1 MKLFAKIMSVVACVV
16 IVACTVLLPASALSL
31 APYEGYDYDPYGQA
45 TAAPLG
51 YIPDKKVT
59 YVDMNVIGGVGQSG
73 AENGLNRPEDMFRY
87 NDTFFIA
94 DTGNNR
100 IVVLDS
106 ELQYVTEYTEFVSA
120 EGSESCPIL
129 SPRDVFVRED
139 TIYVCCNE
147 TKTDDKGKNY
157 KDGYILSAT
166 LEGTLNKRYGKPVH
180 ESVEIKD
187 YEPLTVVVDKSGYLY
202 IRALGILEGLI
213 ILDTDGE
220 FVQYYGA
227 NKVVMTWALVVQAM
241 WKKVFNRQSTSTTI
255 KAVPTEMSN
264 LFMDSEGFIYTTT
277 STDTVEANLRLRK
290 INPLGENT
298 LIPDPNAII
307 STVYG
312 DRAITSELEDVYVD
326 EEGYIAVVDLKMSR
340 IFVYDSRSV
349 QLTVFGNG
357 HNQLGSIKHPTAIT
371 KYGEK
376 YYVLDQISGSIN
388 IYKPTEYMKKLVIA
402 DKYYRDGHY
411 VDGEKYWREVLKY
424 NSNFSI
430 GYAAIGK
437 SLLQKEQYKESLAY
451 LKYGQDRTSYSA
463 ALAEYRKQYVRDNF
477 LWFVPL
483 LLACAVAFI
492 KGIGLIQAALG
503 IQRKKTSIKFK

>member
-1 MKLFAKIMSVVACVV
+1 MKSFYKIMSVVACVV
-16 IVACTVLLPASALSL
+16 IVASTVFLPVSALSVT
-31 APYEGYDYDPYGQA
+31 PYEGYDYDPYGKA

-51 YIPDKKVT
+51 YIPDKKLT
-59 YVDMNVIGGVGQSG
+59 YVDMNVVGGVGQSG

-87 NDTFFIA
+87 NDMFFIA

-100 IVVLDS
+100 IVQLDS
-106 ELQYVTEYTEFVSA
+106 QLQYVRDYTEFSSA
-120 EGSESCPIL
+120 DGSESYPIL

-139 TIYVCCNE
+139 TIYVCCNQ
-147 TKTDDKGKNY
+147 TKTNENGENY
-157 KDGYILSAT
+157 KDGYILSGSIDGE
-166 LEGTLNKRYGKPVH
+166 LIKFYGKPVD
-180 ESVEIKD
+180 EAVDIKD

-213 ILDTDGE
+213 ILDNDGN

-241 WKKVFNRQSTSTTI
+241 WKKVFGRQSTSTTI

-264 LFMDSEGFIYTTT
+264 AFIDSEGFIYTTT
-277 STDTVEANLRLRK
+277 STDTIEAALRLRK
-290 INPLGENT
+290 LNPLGENT
-298 LIPDPNAII
+298 LQSDSNAII

-312 DRAITSELEDVYVD
+312 DRALTSELEDVYVD
-326 EEGYIAVVDLKMSR
+326 EEGYIAVIDLKMSR
-340 IFVYDSRSV
+340 VFVYDNRSV

-357 HNQLGSIKHPTAIT
+357 SNQIGSVKYPTAIT
-371 KYGEK
+371 KYGEN
-376 YYVLDQISGSIN
+376 YYVLDQISGAIT
-388 IYKPTEYMKKLVIA
+388 IFKPTEYMKKLVIA

-411 VDGEKYWREVLKY
+411 VEGEKYWREVLKY

-437 SLLQKEQYKESLAY
+437 SLLEKEQYKESLSY

-483 LLACAVAFI
+483 LVACAVAFI

-503 IQRKKTSIKFK
+503 VKREKKSIKFK

>member
-1 MKLFAKIMSVVACVV
+1 
-16 IVACTVLLPASALSL
+16 
-31 APYEGYDYDPYGQA
+31 
-45 TAAPLG
+45 
-51 YIPDKKVT
+51 
-59 YVDMNVIGGVGQSG
+59 
-73 AENGLNRPEDMFRY
+73 
-87 NDTFFIA
+87 
-94 DTGNNR
+94 
-100 IVVLDS
+100 
-106 ELQYVTEYTEFVSA
+106 
-120 EGSESCPIL
+120 
-129 SPRDVFVRED
+129 
-139 TIYVCCNE
+139 
-147 TKTDDKGKNY
+147 
-157 KDGYILSAT
+157 
-166 LEGTLNKRYGKPVH
+166 
-180 ESVEIKD
+180 
-187 YEPLTVVVDKSGYLY
+187 
-202 IRALGILEGLI
+202 
-213 ILDTDGE
+213 
-220 FVQYYGA
+220 
-227 NKVVMTWALVVQAM
+227 MTWALVVQAM

-277 STDTVEANLRLRK
+277 STDTVSADLRLRK

-349 QLTVFGNG
+349 QLTVFGNA

-437 SLLQKEQYKESLAY
+437 SLLQKEQYKESLSY

-463 ALAEYRKQYVRDNF
+463 ALAEYRKQYVRENF

-503 IQRKKTSIKFK
+503 IKREKTSIKFK